1 MHQCRSSP
9 TPIYIHAIIT
19 PGDSVPRS
27 PRSLLILPQFH
38 EKLPKLFLATARRS
52 PLGPLPTQIHQLPD
66 PLPARTPCA
75 GILTVGEEVLG
86 FFAGPG
92 DGFILFAVVIFV
104 EVVDVSL
111 GFGDPVGFFG
121 RGRFFALGDVGVAF

>member
-1 MHQCRSSP
+1 M
-9 TPIYIHAIIT
+9 T

-38 EKLPKLFLATARRS
+38 EKFPKLFLPAARRS
-52 PLGPLPTQIHQLPD
+52 ALGPLPTQIHQFPD
-66 PLPARTPCA
+66 PLPARSPRA
-75 GILTVGEEVLG
+75 GILTVGEEVFG

-92 DGFILFAVVIFV
+92 DGFILFAVVVFV

-111 GFGDPVGFFG
+111 GFGDTVGFLG
-121 RGRFFALGDVGVAF
+121 RGDFFALGDVGVAF